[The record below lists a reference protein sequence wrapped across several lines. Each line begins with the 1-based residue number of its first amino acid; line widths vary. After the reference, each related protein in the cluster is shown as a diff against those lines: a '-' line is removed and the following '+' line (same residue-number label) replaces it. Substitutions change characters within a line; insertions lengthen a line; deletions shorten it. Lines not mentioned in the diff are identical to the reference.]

1 MEMLSLE
8 ELKHAA
14 ELASKSQI
22 EQMEK
27 WRVIEEVKRL
37 IIEEINIAHFESQA
51 TSRLTAI
58 WNKLETI
65 K

>member
-1 MEMLSLE
+1 MLSLE